1 VDQVVLQVIEDLVS
15 LAQIEGLIVHQ
26 INQDIFLEN
35 LRVALVVLQIAKV
48 LNLED
53 SISKVMVPMEF
64 QLVSTVTAVE
74 QDQVMVQEEYQ

>member
-1 VDQVVLQVIEDLVS
+1 
-15 LAQIEGLIVHQ
+15 
-26 INQDIFLEN
+26 
-35 LRVALVVLQIAKV
+35 VVLQIAKVSVPKVFPLVFLALPQV